1 MKLLDHLQIKR
12 GLSNGRNYPDEEIRE
27 NVRDIEVVLTDLD
40 INIET
45 DRSIALDWDTLE
57 MFTEDQLFQK
67 IKKIS
72 DCLVSLDKKISSH
85 VDDYHFWRFNLF
97 MVTLNHYLQLGLT
110 ISDRPTEIDRVRT
123 NSAYDMGK
131 FLFNNR

>member
-1 MKLLDHLQIKR
+1 MKLLNNEKIQKGIN
-12 GLSNGRNYPDEEIRE
+12 NGWNYPDEEIKQ
-27 NVRDIEVVLTDLD
+27 NVRDIIVVLTDLD

-45 DRSIALDWDTLE
+45 DGSLALDWDTLE

-72 DCLVSLDKKISSH
+72 DCLVNLDKKISSH
-85 VDDYHFWRFNLF
+85 RDDYHWWRFNGF
-97 MVTLNHYLQLGLT
+97 MVELNKYLNLGLT
-110 ISDRPTEIDRVRT
+110 ISDRPTDIDRVRI

>member
-1 MKLLDHLQIKR
+1 MKLLDHLQISR

-57 MFTEDQLFQK
+57 MFTEDQLFKK

-72 DCLVSLDKKISSH
+72 DLLVSLDKKISSH
-85 VDDYHFWRFNLF
+85 RDDYHWWRFNDF
-97 MVTLNHYLQLGLT
+97 MVELNKYLNLGLT
-110 ISDRPTEIDRVRT
+110 ISDRPLEIDRVRT
-123 NSAYDMGK
+123 NSAYDMSK